1 MSDNFNLQKIAN
13 ILRTDRR
20 TLQKLQDSFEKAT
33 GKDGMIQKIVEENEM
48 LIRNRLDIL
57 GLGRNVSASEV
68 YDSLISKVESDD
80 LKLFE
85 ALGSPN
91 MTKPADIQRVIDLA
105 IKISDNRTGF
115 FLKKEVAVSLL
126 KNEPPRHILE
136 ALGYRSVEEML
147 AAEDLFEVYSALRF
161 LEDTDWLNNVF
172 FRQYENLTPADFEER
187 EVIGRALD
195 AKWLRAAENF
205 LKKKY
210 HNVSHLKELG
220 VIFVLPV
227 SLGVSGETLRLL
239 SLLAH
244 YFSEIYFYSELFRDA
259 VKYGKDFSNR
269 LISFLRG
276 DVIDERPPVAPGDGG
291 KSRLLIIQRYLAKDD
306 ENDWR
311 LFEPHINPE
320 AVHWRRAE
328 ERVVQAGKILPAL
341 ADNLM
346 FWKDLDWVGDYFKDE
361 VGKDV
366 LVSFNLVDTVMA
378 LVMEKEMIKYLYHHQ
393 ESLWNK
399 IYIVYYSEE
408 KLMDMVKKNII
419 KGWFEM

>member
-20 TLQKLQDSFEKAT
+20 TLQKLQDSLEKET

-48 LIRNRLDIL
+48 LIRNRLDVL
-57 GLGRNVSASEV
+57 GLGRNVSASDV
-68 YDSLISKVESDD
+68 YDALISKVESDD

-91 MTKPADIQRVIDLA
+91 LSKPADIQRVIDLA
-105 IKISDNRTGF
+105 MKISNSRTGF

-239 SLLAH
+239 SLLWH
-244 YFSEIYFYSELFRDA
+244 LLYS
-259 VKYGKDFSNR
+259 
-269 LISFLRG
+269 IS
-276 DVIDERPPVAPGDGG
+276 
-291 KSRLLIIQRYLAKDD
+291 S
-306 ENDWR
+306 
-311 LFEPHINPE
+311 
-320 AVHWRRAE
+320 
-328 ERVVQAGKILPAL
+328 
-341 ADNLM
+341 
-346 FWKDLDWVGDYFKDE
+346 
-361 VGKDV
+361 
-366 LVSFNLVDTVMA
+366 
-378 LVMEKEMIKYLYHHQ
+378 
-393 ESLWNK
+393 
-399 IYIVYYSEE
+399 
-408 KLMDMVKKNII
+408 
-419 KGWFEM
+419 